1 MNECPICY
9 EELQKRI
16 FCITPCR
23 HKICLVCIVKMK
35 TKSCPICRNDLSNL
49 IPKEFEY
56 MRTTT
61 QNQNHHIHSNQ
72 IHSNQNQNVFS
83 EDDFPPL
90 SR

>member
-16 FCITPCR
+16 YCVTPCN
-23 HKICLVCIVKMK
+23 HKICLDCIVKMK
-35 TKSCPICRNDLSNL
+35 TSTCHICRNDISKLF
-49 IPKEFEY
+49 PKEFEF
-56 MRTTT
+56 MHTTT
-61 QNQNHHIHSNQ
+61 QNHN

>member
-9 EELQKRI
+9 EELQNRI
-16 FCITPCR
+16 FCIMPCK

-35 TKSCPICRNDLSNL
+35 TKTCPICRNDLSNL

-56 MRTTT
+56 MCTTT
-61 QNQNHHIHSNQ
+61 QNHVHYQNN
-72 IHSNQNQNVFS
+72 HSNQNQNVFS